1 MSGTR
6 AIDLLITYRIIKLLT
21 TPFEKQDAYRLGIID
36 KNGKVLRKTKELKT
50 GKERDAYTILHR
62 FVFNLKRLINLVPGG
77 KSKLGTYAAALGL
90 LLKENKDINEIEI
103 EKVLYKHLSDN
114 DLLVLDDDI
123 KESTGFDYLPE
134 GRYIITDR
142 LTDLNDNTTADVGDI
157 VYTTEDQKPFDN
169 YFGVNL
175 YNVINKD
182 TNKQII
188 VSEDNEERIRL

>member
-6 AIDLLITYRIIKLLT
+6 AVDLLITYRIIKLLT

-114 DLLVLDDDI
+114 DLLVLDDDL

-188 VSEDNEERIRL
+188 VSEDNVERIRL

>member
-1 MSGTR
+1 MSR
-6 AIDLLITYRIIKLLT
+6 AVDLLITYRIIKLLT
-21 TPFEKQDAYRLGIID
+21 TPFEKQEAYRLGIID

-157 VYTTEDQKPFDN
+157 DYTTEDQKPFDN

-188 VSEDNEERIRL
+188 VSEDNVERIRL